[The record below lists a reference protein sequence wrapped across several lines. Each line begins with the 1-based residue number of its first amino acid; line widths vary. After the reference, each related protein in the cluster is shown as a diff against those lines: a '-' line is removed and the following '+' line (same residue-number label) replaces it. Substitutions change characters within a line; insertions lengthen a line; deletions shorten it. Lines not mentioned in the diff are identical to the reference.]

1 MDEAE
6 PQPYPRDG
14 GHPHWSRALLQTK
27 EHLSIYKTLSFLR
40 QENSPLWY
48 CQHKGKQQAVS
59 KRQVVMGNQEKEAKE
74 TYPRLCLIPVFKA
87 TVVLVSNKKG
97 IETALQMIQFFNN

>member
-27 EHLSIYKTLSFLR
+27 EHLSIYKTKLPQAGKLSLVVLSAQR
-40 QENSPLWY
+40 QTASCVQETSGN
-48 CQHKGKQQAVS
+48 GKSREGSQ
-59 KRQVVMGNQEKEAKE
+59 RDLPM
-74 TYPRLCLIPVFKA
+74 PLIPVFKA
-87 TVVLVSNKKG
+87 TVVLVSDKKC